1 MGRTG
6 VAEAVRTVVLGLNAQ
21 RVEPAGDRVIH
32 ATRRKWAKR
41 SFERHEDFPGSAPR
55 PSRLEISQDRVA
67 DGGHERII
75 LCPSLLGPLDRDY
88 LSGPVQVF
96 ETQSSDFATSQS
108 INCKQHQ
115 DCVVTRITRTLSD
128 GAFHEPLHVN
138 PARTSWETILFE
150 EPWRVDGSGNS
161 RRTPPPHLSMS
172 KERAQRCRARCDR
185 HATPAVSTSRIEKG
199 INIVD
204 GDVRDRRFGGGD
216 VPQESFDLPTSMSDS
231 ARRQPAFVPQMGNE
245 IVNLVRMDIQLAVW
259 RHRQQFEKAQPVG
272 GDLNEQLTLPLSPA
286 PASPQSLMAYPLPSG
301 RFDLQPGNL
310 MASGHIKP
318 LSNHKQFTGNMQ
330 QGLASKALAGT
341 MREIACSLSRP
352 RTRLVTRQ
360 DSRIGEQSFEHGS
373 DVARQE

>member
-1 MGRTG
+1 MPTVSPASGQPATG
-6 VAEAVRTVVLGLNAQ
+6 YRDM
-21 RVEPAGDRVIH
+21 P
-32 ATRRKWAKR
+32 
-41 SFERHEDFPGSAPR
+41 HEDFPGIAAR
-55 PSRLEISQDRVA
+55 RSRLEISQDRVA

-185 HATPAVSTSRIEKG
+185 YATPAVSTSGIEKG

-204 GDVRDRRFGGGD
+204 GDVRD
-216 VPQESFDLPTSMSDS
+216 
-231 ARRQPAFVPQMGNE
+231 
-245 IVNLVRMDIQLAVW
+245 LVRASRTYGSVRGRPVMGAPTAIGSTHHFGFSFVW
-259 RHRQQFEKAQPVG
+259 SQ
-272 GDLNEQLTLPLSPA
+272 
-286 PASPQSLMAYPLPSG
+286 
-301 RFDLQPGNL
+301 
-310 MASGHIKP
+310 
-318 LSNHKQFTGNMQ
+318 
-330 QGLASKALAGT
+330 
-341 MREIACSLSRP
+341 
-352 RTRLVTRQ
+352 
-360 DSRIGEQSFEHGS
+360 
-373 DVARQE
+373 